1 MLSPFLPHSAN
12 AVDAAI
18 GGTGDVA
25 PLPRVEEV
33 EDLDGGPGYPV
44 ITGDYTGVPAW
55 GRRPVQVGAPVAKPA
70 PIFTK
75 LDASIVEEE
84 LRRLGVEEDDGG
96 AQHGGAA
103 EAGDGNGGAQHGGT
117 AGDRGAGTTQ

>member
-44 ITGDYTGVPAW
+44 ITGDYSAVPAW
-55 GRRPVQVGAPVAKPA
+55 GPRPVRIAAPVAKPK

-75 LDASIVEEE
+75 LDESIVEEE
-84 LRRLGVEEDDGG
+84 LRRLGVDPDGDGG
-96 AQHGGAA
+96 GDTAAAQ
-103 EAGDGNGGAQHGGT
+103 
-117 AGDRGAGTTQ
+117 